1 MKSNRKLIVL
11 MLLATLLLSSVA
23 PYSFGKVRLTVRNN
37 TDAKVW
43 IKLEAKNAFYYL
55 RVEPGTETYTIK
67 PTLYKATFWGC
78 GEKKIIRK
86 LDIHTQFRI
95 VFPVCNA
102 VEKPTEKNVLRI
114 IFSK

>member
-1 MKSNRKLIVL
+1 MKGNQKLIGLV
-11 MLLATLLLSSVA
+11 LLAILLLSSIS

-37 TDAKVW
+37 TNAKVW

-55 RVEPGTETYTIK
+55 RIEPGSETYTIK

-78 GEKKIIRK
+78 GEKKVLRK

>member
-1 MKSNRKLIVL
+1 MKANRQLIGLVL
-11 MLLATLLLSSVA
+11 CAVLLLSSIT
-23 PYSFGKVRLTVRNN
+23 PFYFGKVRLTVRNN
-37 TDAKVW
+37 TNDTVY

-55 RVEPGTETYTIK
+55 TVKDDYETYTIK

-78 GEKKIIRK
+78 GEKKVLRK

-102 VEKPTEKNVLRI
+102 GVRPTEKNVLRV
-114 IFSK
+114 IFNK